1 MLPAILTARQTDDHF
16 RPIAARQ
23 GAARAGGR
31 QGIHRLTLRNKRVR
45 RLSSK
50 IASMLWLFQA
60 GAIALLMQ
68 GIAVSLTTL
77 FIFVYARHTIE
88 SLKAPADNAA
98 IQALIPLLQLSYLAT
113 AVGVAA
119 TRHRFVDATAARIRR
134 ASWRKN
140 PSDPDRVANIL
151 TISLWFAAMGF
162 VALALG
168 APPSFLTAHRW
179 RLGYLDAAPIL
190 WSGMLS
196 IAAASFGANAQAAA
210 LKP

>member
-1 MLPAILTARQTDDHF
+1 
-16 RPIAARQ
+16 
-23 GAARAGGR
+23 
-31 QGIHRLTLRNKRVR
+31 
-45 RLSSK
+45 
-50 IASMLWLFQA
+50 
-60 GAIALLMQ
+60 
-68 GIAVSLTTL
+68 VSLTTL
-77 FIFVYARHTIE
+77 LVFVYARHRIE
-88 SLKAPADNAA
+88 SLKTPADDAT

-134 ASWRKN
+134 TSWRRN

-162 VALALG
+162 AALTLG
-168 APPSFLTAHRW
+168 SPPSFLTAHRW
-179 RLGYLDAAPIL
+179 RLEYLDAAPIL

-196 IAAASFGANAQAAA
+196 IVAASFGANAQAAA